1 VVRNRRVSNRRYSSV
16 GLEDYLRILDWTGRQ
31 VRSDRRRAIPHEL
44 RPILERLGVRG
55 ESWVDCVNKFE
66 RWFHRTAGRVSL
78 LADAAAWAG
87 RHWFH
92 GVNRCRE
99 VSA

>member
-1 VVRNRRVSNRRYSSV
+1 M

-31 VRSDRRRAIPHEL
+31 VRSDQRGAIPHEL

-55 ESWVDCVNKFE
+55 ESWVDCVNNFG
-66 RWFHRTAGRVSL
+66 RWFHRAAGRVSL

-92 GVNRCRE
+92 GVSRCRE
-99 VSA
+99 VFA